1 MALSAKHIYKQRG
14 LRPMVVT
21 RYGVIRT
28 HPRKVFPRT
37 VK

>member
-1 MALSAKHIYKQRG
+1 MQPAKQRG
-14 LRPMVVT
+14 LHPMVVT
-21 RYGVIRT
+21 RHGVIRT